1 MEQILERCAGIDVG
15 QAEVVVCVRVPDR
28 VTGQPAEV
36 VASYG
41 TTVPEL
47 LELRD
52 WLAGFGVTDV
62 AMESTGVYWK
72 PVYYVLE
79 DDFRVVLV
87 NAAHVKHVPGR
98 KTDTIDAV
106 WLAQLLAHGLLSPS
120 FVPPPPIRLLRDL
133 TRYRKALINE
143 RTAQVNRLHKTLQDA
158 GIKLTT
164 YASDILGVSGRQM
177 MRALIA
183 GQDDPAVLADLAR
196 GRMRSKIPQLT
207 LALTGRFTEHHAFLL
222 ASMLDHIEAQE
233 SEIAALDARI
243 EQVIA
248 PFATQ
253 VDLLCSIPGVEIRSA
268 QVIIA
273 EIGVDMSVFPTP
285 AHLASWAAICP
296 GQRDS
301 AGKRGSG
308 KIRKGS
314 KWLRA
319 TLVQS
324 AACATRSNNT
334 YLQTR
339 YRRLRTRRGHA
350 RAVVAVGH
358 DILLAAYRILDT
370 GQPYVDPGPTPLTR
384 TPADVERRR
393 AIDRLHRL
401 GYEVTLTPTAA

>member
-1 MEQILERCAGIDVG
+1 MRP
-15 QAEVVVCVRVPDR
+15 VPDR
-28 VTGQPAEV
+28 VTGQPAEL
-36 VASYG
+36 VATYG
-41 TTVPEL
+41 TTTPQL

-79 DDFRVVLV
+79 DGLRVVLV

-106 WLAQLLAHGLLSPS
+106 WLAQLLAHGLLRAS
-120 FVPPPPIRLLRDL
+120 FVPPPPIRALRDL

-143 RTAQVNRLHKTLQDA
+143 RTAQVNRVHKTLQDA

-164 YASDILGVSGRQM
+164 YASNILGVSGRDM

-183 GQDDPAVLADLAR
+183 GNDDPQVLADLAR
-196 GRMRSKIPQLT
+196 GRMRAKIPQLT
-207 LALTGRFTEHHAFLL
+207 LALTGRFREHHAFLPEH
-222 ASMLDHIEAQE
+222 MLDHIEALE
-233 SEIAALDARI
+233 AEIAALDARI

-253 VDLLCSIPGVEIRSA
+253 IDLLCTIPGVEVRSA
-268 QVIIA
+268 QVLIA

-285 AHLASWAAICP
+285 AHLASWAAMCP
-296 GQRDS
+296 GQPES
-301 AGKRGSG
+301 AGKHGSG
-308 KIRKGS
+308 KTRKGS

-319 TLVQS
+319 TLTQS
-324 AACATRSNNT
+324 ATCATRSNGT
-334 YLQTR
+334 YLQAR
-339 YRRLRTRRGHA
+339 YHRLRTRRGHA
-350 RAVVAVGH
+350 RAVIAVGH

-370 GQPYVDPGPTPLTR
+370 GQPYLDPGPTPLTR
-384 TPADVERRR
+384 TTADAERRR
-393 AIDRLHRL
+393 AVNQLHRL
-401 GYEVTLTPTAA
+401 GYDVTLTPTAA